1 MNTAG
6 QSQRDLGIIQGCGLG
21 HRAHISA
28 EVSNSPEHNQELYL
42 RVPTTGSREQGEE
55 PKEVVATSAPQPQM
69 SHSKDPGPFEEWTAA
84 VEWIGLTIAF
94 FGSCCVWG
102 CIPHVRGDNCAKR
115 TAAKVLGVLWQLGVG
130 ALCFVLITGG
140 ASDAVTGLAGVVLL
154 IVCFHI
160 GILLGLP
167 CCGSCIQET
176 RQIPAADVRTGLTVT
191 IPPDVAPGAV
201 LRATG
206 PDGKTVQFTVP
217 GGAVPGQQCRV
228 PFNAQQPPRSAA
240 LVGKAGQHQAL

>member
-1 MNTAG
+1 M
-6 QSQRDLGIIQGCGLG
+6 
-21 HRAHISA
+21 
-28 EVSNSPEHNQELYL
+28 
-42 RVPTTGSREQGEE
+42 
-55 PKEVVATSAPQPQM
+55 VATSAPQPQM
-69 SHSKDPGPFEEWTAA
+69 SHSKDPEPFEEWTAA